1 MGKNS
6 IVSEN
11 RKTQIPDIP
20 DMFVECYEAY
30 PASFYERNDL
40 ELSNSVILPIS
51 ALIELSNFKNI
62 KGSKAPMLFKIIN
75 IDLNLYTF
83 CGVLEFTAEPEI
95 CIIPSNMFDR
105 LCLKEG
111 QKIIISLV
119 TLATGKF
126 VKMRPRNKEILDYPK
141 SIIEH
146 NLRNYFCLTEGDTIS
161 INYQKKIHKF
171 DILECKPN
179 KAIKILNCD
188 LEIELEQTFSLFTF
202 LKNNYNLELILIR
215 NIKENFLEE
224 FKRNKIPKYRV
235 NISGYNIIFYSNEE
249 YITHMKIERLKKN
262 VNKFTGHCFRL
273 DGKKIDNLQ
282 KEKFKNID
290 RKNIDV
296 EKEKNYN
303 PRLNRIQK
311 PRLEFKFIQLDF

>member
-1 MGKNS
+1 
-6 IVSEN
+6 
-11 RKTQIPDIP
+11 
-20 DMFVECYEAY
+20 MFIGYYKAY

-51 ALIELSNFKNI
+51 ALIELSNIKNI
-62 KGSKAPMLFKIIN
+62 KGSKDPMLFQIIN
-75 IDLNLYTF
+75 IDLNMYTF

-105 LCLKEG
+105 LCLEEG
-111 QKIIISLV
+111 QKIKISLV
-119 TLATGKF
+119 TLATGTF
-126 VKMRPRNKEILDYPK
+126 VKMRPRNKEIFDYPK
-141 SIIEH
+141 IIKTIIEY

-202 LKNNYNLELILIR
+202 LKNNYYLELIPLR
-215 NIKENFLEE
+215 NIKNSLEE
-224 FKRNKIPKYRV
+224 FKINKIPKYRV

-249 YITHMKIERLKKN
+249 YITHMKIERLKKYF
-262 VNKFTGHCFRL
+262 NKFTGHCFRL

-282 KEKFKNID
+282 KEKFEKID
-290 RKNIDV
+290 TKNIDV
-296 EKEKNYN
+296 EKEKNYY

-311 PRLEFKFIQLDF
+311 PRLEFKFIQLDI

>member
-11 RKTQIPDIP
+11 RKTQIS
-20 DMFVECYEAY
+20 DMFIGYYKAY

-51 ALIELSNFKNI
+51 ALIELSNIKNI
-62 KGSKAPMLFKIIN
+62 KGSKDPMLFQIIN
-75 IDLNLYTF
+75 IDLNMYTF

-105 LCLKEG
+105 LCLEEG
-111 QKIIISLV
+111 QKIKISLV
-119 TLATGKF
+119 TLATGTF
-126 VKMRPRNKEILDYPK
+126 VKMRPRNIEIFEIFYNPK
-141 SIIEH
+141 LIIEY

-161 INYQKKIHKF
+161 IKYQKKIHKF

-202 LKNNYNLELILIR
+202 LKNNYYLELIPLR
-215 NIKENFLEE
+215 NIKNSLEE
-224 FKRNKIPKYRV
+224 FKINKINKYRV
-235 NISGYNIIFYSNEE
+235 NISGYNIIFYSNE
-249 YITHMKIERLKKN
+249 
-262 VNKFTGHCFRL
+262 
-273 DGKKIDNLQ
+273 
-282 KEKFKNID
+282 
-290 RKNIDV
+290 
-296 EKEKNYN
+296 
-303 PRLNRIQK
+303 
-311 PRLEFKFIQLDF
+311 

>member
-105 LCLKEG
+105 LCLEEG
-111 QKIIISLV
+111 QKIKISLV
-119 TLATGKF
+119 TLATGTF
-126 VKMRPRNKEILDYPK
+126 VKMRPRNKEIFDYPK
-141 SIIEH
+141 IIKTIIEY

-161 INYQKKIHKF
+161 IYYQKKIHKF

-188 LEIELEQTFSLFTF
+188 LEIELEQTLFTF
-202 LKNNYNLELILIR
+202 LKNNYDLELILIR
-215 NIKENFLEE
+215 NIKENSLEE
-224 FKRNKIPKYRV
+224 NKINKIPKYRV

-249 YITHMKIERLKKN
+249 YITHMKIERLKKYF
-262 VNKFTGHCFRL
+262 NKFTGHCFRL
-273 DGKKIDNLQ
+273 DGKKIDNLE
-282 KEKFKNID
+282 KEKF
-290 RKNIDV
+290 
-296 EKEKNYN
+296 EKMIQ
-303 PRLNRIQK
+303 RI
-311 PRLEFKFIQLDF
+311 